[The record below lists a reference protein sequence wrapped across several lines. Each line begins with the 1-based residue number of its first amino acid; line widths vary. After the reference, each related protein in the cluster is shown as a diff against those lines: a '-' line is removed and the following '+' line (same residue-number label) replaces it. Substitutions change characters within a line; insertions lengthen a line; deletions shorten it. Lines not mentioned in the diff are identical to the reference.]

1 MTGKSGKSVGA
12 NDVLNQSKYQKKK
25 KKKKKKKFV
34 ILNLGKINCLTLQET
49 TVITVINYTEVF
61 LSVL

>member
-25 KKKKKKKFV
+25 TKKK
-34 ILNLGKINCLTLQET
+34 I
-49 TVITVINYTEVF
+49 F
-61 LSVL
+61 LLS

>member
-25 KKKKKKKFV
+25 KKKKKICYLK
-34 ILNLGKINCLTLQET
+34 
-49 TVITVINYTEVF
+49 
-61 LSVL
+61 SW

>member
-25 KKKKKKKFV
+25 KKKKICYLK
-34 ILNLGKINCLTLQET
+34 
-49 TVITVINYTEVF
+49 
-61 LSVL
+61 SW

>member
-25 KKKKKKKFV
+25 NKKKNFFV
-34 ILNLGKINCLTLQET
+34 ILSLGKINCLTLQET
-49 TVITVINYTEVF
+49 TVITVINYSEVF

>member
-25 KKKKKKKFV
+25 QKKNFFYLK
-34 ILNLGKINCLTLQET
+34 
-49 TVITVINYTEVF
+49 
-61 LSVL
+61 SW

>member
-25 KKKKKKKFV
+25 KKKKNFFMLSV
-34 ILNLGKINCLTLQET
+34 GKINSLTLQET